1 MPETENL
8 DAVRFLQAQHDDI
21 RELFATVADSTGKQ
35 RTEAFGPLVRL
46 LAVHETAEEMVVYPS
61 IQGTDEGKAI
71 ADARRQEE
79 DLAKKK
85 LVDLERLDPS
95 TAEFDPLFAEV
106 RSAVEAHAEAE
117 EREVFPL
124 LERITD
130 DEQLQRL
137 GSALRAAEGMA
148 PTHPHKMAPESAVG
162 NMVVGPFV
170 AVVDRVRDAIRDVT
184 K

>member
-1 MPETENL
+1 MADTKNL
-8 DAVRFLQAQHDDI
+8 DAVRFLRAQHDDI
-21 RELFATVADSTGKQ
+21 RALFATVADSTGTQ
-35 RTEAFGPLVRL
+35 RTDAFEPLVRL
-46 LAVHETAEEMVVYPS
+46 LAVHETAEEMVIYPS
-61 IQGTDEGKAI
+61 IQTDDEGKAI

-79 DLAKKK
+79 DLAKKQ

-95 TAEFDPLFAEV
+95 TAEFDSLFTEIRA
-106 RSAVEAHAEAE
+106 AVEAHAAAE

-130 DEQLQRL
+130 DDQLQRL
-137 GSALRAAEGMA
+137 GSALRAAEGIA

-170 AVVDRVRDAIRDVT
+170 AVVDRVRDAIRDAT